1 MTPTTDQLAR
11 LARRLALPERAPD
24 EAFVARVRLARSA
37 ADLAREAA
45 RSRREQLVVEAGGGG
60 ALLLAASQLGPV
72 GDQAAAFLAPLAGGL
87 GGLGGLALFA
97 LAAAT
102 MLSTLAG
109 EREGLA

>member
-1 MTPTTDQLAR
+1 MTPTPDRLAR

-37 ADLAREAA
+37 DQLAREAA
-45 RSRREQLVVEAGGGG
+45 GSRREQLVIEIGGGG
-60 ALLLAASQLGPV
+60 ALLLAASQLGRV
-72 GDQAAAFLAPLAGGL
+72 GEQAVSLLAPLAT
-87 GGLGGLALFA
+87 GLGGLALFG
-97 LAAAT
+97 LAAAM

>member
-1 MTPTTDQLAR
+1 MKPTPDQLAR

-37 ADLAREAA
+37 DNLAREAV
-45 RSRREQLVVEAGGGG
+45 RSRREQLLVEIGGGG
-60 ALLLAASQLGPV
+60 ALLFAAHQLSQIGEQAASL
-72 GDQAAAFLAPLAGGL
+72 LAPLAN
-87 GGLGGLALFA
+87 GLGGLALFG
-97 LAAAT
+97 LAAAI